1 MQSGT
6 QPPNQIGAR
15 NCLQIRLIPTSPC
28 HQPGHEAVRG
38 DTQPAVS
45 RPQKRALPG
54 SRYTDREIERGLVAL
69 ALFSGNRRRAS
80 KALDQQGLSIP
91 DSTLRDWRETYSGWY
106 AEVQAKTMPRIRE
119 LAAEQHSDLAQ
130 LEGGAARKLLD
141 RLIAEYQEIPARDLP
156 GAIRNLDV
164 GAAVNRDKAAML
176 RGENTDTP
184 TPMRSVSEII
194 LALKAKGFDPSKL
207 SLTQTVE
214 VSEDPRPDS
223 IEGTATE
230 Q

>member
-1 MQSGT
+1 MPSNRPDPQAPATELHSGS
-6 QPPNQIGAR
+6 
-15 NCLQIRLIPTSPC
+15 LL
-28 HQPGHEAVRG
+28 G

-54 SRYTDREIERGLVAL
+54 SRYTDQEIERGLVAL

-80 KALDQQGLSIP
+80 EALDQQGLSIP

-106 AEVQAKTMPRIRE
+106 TEVQRKTMPQIRE

-141 RLIAEYQEIPARDLP
+141 RLIAKYQDIPARDLP

-164 GAAVNRDKAAML
+164 SAAVNRDKAAML
-176 RGENTDTP
+176 RGENPEAQSAT
-184 TPMRSVSEII
+184 RSVKDI
-194 LALKAKGFDPSKL
+194 LGSLQAKAPHLFDNGRL
-207 SLTQTVE
+207 TVE
-214 VSEDPRPDS
+214 WRRSEPEPDA

-230 Q
+230 QPE